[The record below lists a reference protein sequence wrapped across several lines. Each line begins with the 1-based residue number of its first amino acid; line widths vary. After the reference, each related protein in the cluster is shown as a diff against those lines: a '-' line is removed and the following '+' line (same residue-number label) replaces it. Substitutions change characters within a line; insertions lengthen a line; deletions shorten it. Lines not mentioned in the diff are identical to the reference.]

1 MLPWLEYSHFAISLF
16 AILTPFAAVPA
27 YLSFTKECTAWERSH
42 TAILAAGT
50 AALVL
55 IITALMGPVILGAL
69 GVSLGSLRV
78 GGGLVLLL
86 TALSMS
92 NPRDASVGSAS
103 GHNPSG
109 AIVPLGV
116 PLLAGPGSIS
126 SVMVETRRGAGIVH
140 VAAVI
145 FCVLATCLT
154 VWAILRF
161 AQPIGDR
168 IGQSGLNVLSRLFGL
183 LLAAMAV
190 KIIVTGLR
198 SLLPILG

>member
-1 MLPWLEYSHFAISLF
+1 
-16 AILTPFAAVPA
+16 
-27 YLSFTKECTAWERSH
+27 
-42 TAILAAGT
+42 
-50 AALVL
+50 
-55 IITALMGPVILGAL
+55 
-69 GVSLGSLRV
+69 
-78 GGGLVLLL
+78 VLLL

-126 SVMVETRRGAGIVH
+126 SVMVETRHGAGIVH